1 MQINV
6 AQLLKEP
13 VGAKRNYEID
23 GPAGENG
30 ENHVIGNIELIR
42 TSRGILAEGTFLV
55 DIKGSCSR
63 CLAEVKKQISF
74 IMEEEFF
81 PIIDIASGA
90 HLNPPPEEFTIAD
103 NHILD
108 LNEAIR
114 QYIIMTTPTRLLC
127 RPDCPGICPVCGQ
140 ELARGDCG
148 HTSRSHDSRWDRLTQ
163 IEKESKI

>member
-23 GPAGENG
+23 GLAGEND
-30 ENHVIGNIELIR
+30 ENHVKGNVELIR
-42 TSRGILAEGTFLV
+42 TDRGILAEGRFTV

-63 CLAEVKKQISF
+63 CLTEVRKQISF

-81 PIIDIASGA
+81 PAIDIVSGV
-90 HLNPPPEEFTIAD
+90 HLKPPPDEFKISE

-108 LNEAIR
+108 LHEAIR
-114 QYIIMTTPTRLLC
+114 QYIIMATPTRLLC
-127 RPDCPGICPVCGQ
+127 RQDCPGICPVCGQ
-140 ELARGDCG
+140 ELARRDCG
-148 HTSRSHDSRWDRLTQ
+148 HANRPHDSRWDKLAQ
-163 IEKESKI
+163 IEKESKA

>member
-6 AQLLKEP
+6 ARLLKEP
-13 VGAKRNYEID
+13 VGAKRNYEVD
-23 GPAGENG
+23 ELAGEYN
-30 ENHVIGNIELIR
+30 ENHVKGNIELIR
-42 TSRGILAEGTFLV
+42 TSRGILADGRFTA

-63 CLAEVKKQISF
+63 CLGEAEEQISF

-81 PIIDIASGA
+81 PIVDITSGIQL
-90 HLNPPPEEFTIAD
+90 HPPSEEFTIAD

-114 QYIIMTTPTRLLC
+114 QYIIMAIPTRLLC

-140 ELARGDCG
+140 ELAHGDCG
-148 HTSRSHDSRWDRLTQ
+148 HASQ
-163 IEKESKI
+163 ICDHS

>member
-23 GPAGENG
+23 GLAGENDG
-30 ENHVIGNIELIR
+30 NHVKGNIELIR
-42 TSRGILAEGTFLV
+42 TSRGILAEGRFTA

-74 IMEEEFF
+74 IMEEEYF
-81 PIIDIASGA
+81 PAIDISSGTR
-90 HLNPPPEEFTIAD
+90 LNPPPDEFAITE

-114 QYIIMTTPTRLLC
+114 QYIIIATPTRLLC
-127 RPDCPGICPVCGQ
+127 RPGCPGICPVCGQ

-148 HTSRSHDSRWDRLTQ
+148 HASRPHDSRWDKLTQ
-163 IEKESKI
+163 LEKESKA

>member
-23 GPAGENG
+23 ELAGENS
-30 ENHVIGNIELIR
+30 ENHVKGNIDLIR
-42 TSRGILAEGTFLV
+42 TSRGILAAGKFTAG
-55 DIKGSCSR
+55 IKGSCSR
-63 CLAEVKKQISF
+63 CLGEVKKQISF

-81 PIIDIASGA
+81 PVIDITSGT
-90 HLNPPPEEFTIAD
+90 HLHPPPEEFTIAD

-114 QYIIMTTPTRLLC
+114 QYIIMATPTRLLC
-127 RPDCPGICPVCGQ
+127 RLDCPGICPACGQ
-140 ELARGDCG
+140 EFAQGDCG
-148 HTSRSHDSRWDRLTQ
+148 HTSHPYDHRWDKLVQ

>member
-23 GPAGENG
+23 GLAGENG
-30 ENHVIGNIELIR
+30 ENHVKGNIELMR
-42 TSRGILAEGTFLV
+42 TSRGILAEGRFSV

-63 CLAEVKKQISF
+63 CLAEVKKRISF

-81 PIIDIASGA
+81 PVIDIVSGA
-90 HLNPPPEEFTIAD
+90 HLNPPPDEFAITD

-108 LNEAIR
+108 LSEAIR

-127 RPDCPGICPVCGQ
+127 RPDCPGICPICGQ

-148 HTSRSHDSRWDRLTQ
+148 HSSRPRDSRWDKLTQ
-163 IEKESKI
+163 LEKESKI